1 MLPIVVVLLDGL
13 GDRAHAVLGGR
24 TAGEAA
30 ATPNLDALAARGSN
44 GVMLSLGPGRAP
56 ASELAHWAMLGY
68 LPEEFP
74 GRAVLEA
81 VGRGQQVSAD
91 DVFAYAALRPAER
104 RADAGSGAG
113 AGGGLWLTGRPDPER
128 DAEDARLLV
137 EACDGL
143 DCGGLRFALTEV
155 WRGEAILRVRPARPG
170 GRPADERVT
179 DTDAFFRDRHPV
191 LRPQACAPEAVGT
204 AAAAEEWTRRTSAL
218 LEAHQVNARRVATG
232 LPALNVITL
241 KWWGRPRPV
250 PTFAE
255 RHGLQGTFGAASP
268 FLRGLAGTL
277 GLAVVDLPESGD
289 VTADLAARVRF
300 AGERLDA
307 GDTFVF
313 VHTKAVDEAGH
324 TKDPH
329 AKRRAIELVDAA
341 LGALPVNRAVVCV
354 TGDHATPASPAVIHS
369 GDPVPFV
376 LAGPGIRADRV
387 AAFGELDCAA
397 GILGH
402 LRGPDMMPV
411 LLNAADR
418 PLFAGSR
425 PTPFAHAQGVPSV
438 LEPL

>member
-1 MLPIVVVLLDGL
+1 MLPIVVVLVDGL

-24 TAGEAA
+24 TAAEAA
-30 ATPNLDALAARGSN
+30 ATPCLDALATRGSN
-44 GVMLSLGPGRAP
+44 GIMLSLGPGRAP

-81 VGRGQQVSAD
+81 VGRGQDVSAG

-104 RADAGSGAG
+104 RGD
-113 AGGGLWLTGRPDPER
+113 GGLWLTGRPDPGR
-128 DAEDARLLV
+128 DVEDARLLV

-143 DCGGLRFALTEV
+143 ECDGLRFSLAEV
-155 WRGEAILRVRPARPG
+155 WRGEAILRVRPAAGAGTGPTG
-170 GRPADERVT
+170 GGVAADDRVT

-191 LRPQACAPEAVGT
+191 LRPLPCGPAAART
-204 AAAAEEWTRRTSAL
+204 AAAAEDWTRRTIAL
-218 LEAHQVNARRVATG
+218 LEAHPVNARRRAAG
-232 LPALNVITL
+232 LPVLNVITL
-241 KWWGRPRPV
+241 KWWGRPRPL
-250 PTFAE
+250 PSFAE
-255 RHGLQGTFGAASP
+255 RHGLHGSFGAASP
-268 FLRGLAGTL
+268 FLRGLAATL
-277 GLAVVDLPESGD
+277 GLAAVDLPESGD
-289 VTADLAARVRF
+289 VTADVAARVRF
-300 AGERLDA
+300 VHDRLDA

-329 AKRRAIELVDAA
+329 AKRHAIELVDAA
-341 LGALPVNRAVVCV
+341 LGALPVERAVVCI
-354 TGDHATPASPAVIHS
+354 TGDHATPATPDVIHS
-369 GDPVPFV
+369 GDPVPLV
-376 LAGPGIRADRV
+376 VVGPGVRADRV
-387 AAFGELDCAA
+387 AAFGELDCAG

-402 LRGPDMMPV
+402 LRGPDLMPV

-425 PTPFAHAQGVPSV
+425 PTPFPHAQGYPSL